1 MLDNGGIGLL
11 TRSAFAASIYNVKP
25 VLKQWNLMSYGVTVA
40 EILALAGNGERLM
53 PLAEGECCSE
63 EARRRIRNAKVEEL
77 FAAARAPRGALAG
90 LYLYFS
96 CRDEAHEV
104 AQSDHSAEGS
114 YWHAIVHRQEPDA
127 GNSSYWFHRVG
138 EHAVFPA
145 LLERARAIET
155 AHPGADLHLSGA
167 WDPIAFIRVC
177 ERARREKGSELEQA
191 ALEIQR
197 AEWQLLFD
205 HCAGRSLD

>member
-1 MLDNGGIGLL
+1 MAD
-11 TRSAFAASIYNVKP
+11 
-25 VLKQWNLMSYGVTVA
+25 
-40 EILALAGNGERLM
+40 ILALAENGERLM
-53 PLAEGECCSE
+53 PLAEGTCCSA
-63 EARRRIRNAKVEEL
+63 EALARLQGLKAESL
-77 FAAARAPRGALAG
+77 FPAARAPRAALAG

-104 AQSDHSAEGS
+104 AQSDSSVEGS

-138 EHAVFPA
+138 DHAVFPA
-145 LLERARAIET
+145 LLERAQSIEA
-155 AHPGADLHLSGA
+155 AHPAAGLDLSNA
-167 WDPIAFIRVC
+167 WDPFAFLEIC
-177 ERARREKGSELEQA
+177 EQARHQPGSEMERA

-205 HCAGRSLD
+205 YCADGSSR